1 MTLPL
6 PALRRSNLSAFV
18 FAASIVAVLGLMARP
33 ASAADPATSPPP
45 KEKFHLYLL
54 IGQSN
59 MAGRGAIEA
68 ADKVVHPRVLMFT
81 KDQKW
86 APAVD
91 PLHFDKP
98 NAGVGLGSTFGRVLA
113 DADPAISVGLIPC
126 AVGGTPLS
134 RWEKDGDLYKQAVDR
149 AKAAMA
155 DGTLRGILWHQ
166 GESDSGKAET
176 AQTYGKRLAQ
186 MVGDLRAELGAGD
199 VPFVAG
205 QLGEF
210 LAKPKVES
218 EPPFYAVV
226 KAAIATLPQNAPRTA
241 VVPSTGLE
249 HKGDKIH
256 FDSPGL
262 REFGRRY
269 AAAMQ
274 KLQQAKP

>member
-1 MTLPL
+1 MKLSL
-6 PALRRSNLSAFV
+6 PAVRRSGPFAFV
-18 FAASIVAVLGLMARP
+18 LAASFVAILGMCGKI
-33 ASAADPATSPPP
+33 ASAAEPATPTPP

-81 KDQKW
+81 KEQKW

-134 RWEKDGDLYKQAVDR
+134 RWQKDGDLYKQAVER

-166 GESDSGKAET
+166 GESDSGQAET
-176 AQTYGKRLAQ
+176 AKTYGKRLAQ
-186 MVGDLRAELGAGD
+186 MVADLRAELGAGD

-205 QLGEF
+205 HLGAF
-210 LAKPKVES
+210 LAKPKVEGM
-218 EPPFYAVV
+218 PPFYAEVN
-226 KAAIATLPQNAPRTA
+226 AAIATLPNNVPKTA
-241 VVPSTGLE
+241 AVPSTGLE
-249 HKGDKIH
+249 HKGDKVH